1 MIFAYNRGKY
11 MPIYSLSSLLALFLV
26 SMGTTAAFIGIQTL
40 KRNPRS
46 KSGLI
51 MFLSCLCV
59 FFWDFGYAWMSQCY
73 DESFAI
79 YPRAIGL
86 LGIFAYL
93 IFMLNYVAFLSDYPR
108 RIMIPFNI
116 SYCSVSLVAFII
128 ISQRDAIRFETNV
141 LGYWYHSNLNM
152 GRILQLIAMIMAIII
167 YYLIMHYWKKK
178 SHLKRERSIIARF
191 SWLGIILVV
200 GYTIDTLIPIFFDK
214 IMFPASCFSAFF
226 TSILLYS
233 ISQKYNVFGASSAN
247 VAKYVFRD
255 VTVPVLVFDTDNK
268 LVLFNDRAPKY
279 FDETY
284 DSLTGLTI
292 ENLLQP
298 YEQADN
304 IKEQLAHESLF
315 INEKTGN
322 ICKLNNTIVKDEF
335 DDLLYTITFIQDT
348 TEEQMAYEQMAESRL
363 AADAANM
370 AKTNFLANMS
380 HEIRTPMNA
389 IIGMSD
395 IVLQSD
401 LDDEETRSHVDD
413 IRSAGLSLLDIIN
426 DILDISK
433 IEAGKYDIAH
443 EEYELPSI
451 IHDVSNI
458 VNVKL
463 LESPVKLVTTVD
475 PTIPMYVV
483 GDIVRVR
490 QIVMNL
496 LSNAVKFTN
505 VGSIKFIIGW
515 NNNPIEPELSF
526 TVKDTGIGIKKENLD
541 SIFEAFNR
549 VDTRRNRNIQG
560 TGLGLAISKHLAE
573 LMGGNI
579 VAESLYGVGSTFTAT
594 VKQGMKEY
602 SPIGE
607 EIAKALEDN
616 RYIMRISEREVEVKK
631 RPWAK
636 ILLVDDNRVNLA
648 VAKGLLK
655 PYEMQVDAV
664 LSGADALEKVKEKDY
679 DIVFMDHM
687 MPDMDGI
694 DTTRAIRALGGKYEN
709 LTIIALTAN
718 AIDAARELFAR
729 EGLQDFIAKPIDKRQ
744 LNAILDKWL
753 TSPEVYNQV
762 P

>member
-1 MIFAYNRGKY
+1 
-11 MPIYSLSSLLALFLV
+11 MPIYSLSSLLALYLV
-26 SMGTTAAFIGIQTL
+26 LMGTTAACIGIQTL
-40 KRNPRS
+40 KMHPKS
-46 KSGLI
+46 KMGMI
-51 MFLSCLCV
+51 MFLCCLCV
-59 FFWDFGYAWMSQCY
+59 FFWNFGYAWMSQCY
-73 DESFAI
+73 NEDFAI

-86 LGIFAYL
+86 VGIFAYL
-93 IFMLNYVAFLSDYPR
+93 ILMLNYVSILSEFPR
-108 RIMIPFNI
+108 RIMIVFNI
-116 SYCSVSLVAFII
+116 TYCTLSLISFLS
-128 ISQRDAIRFETNV
+128 ISQRDAIVFENTL
-141 LGYWYHSNLNM
+141 LGYWYHSKLNA
-152 GRILQLIAMIMAIII
+152 GRILQLIAMLLANVI
-167 YYLIMHYWKKK
+167 YYAILYYWRKKC
-178 SHLKRERSIIARF
+178 HLKREKSIIRKF
-191 SWLGIILVV
+191 SWLAILLLV

-214 IMFPASCFSAFF
+214 IMFPASCFSAFY
-226 TSILLYS
+226 TSTILYS
-233 ISQKYNVFGASSAN
+233 ISRKYNVFGASSSN
-247 VAKYVFRD
+247 VSKYVFRD
-255 VTVPVLVFDTDNK
+255 VKTPVLVFDPENK
-268 LVLFNDRAPKY
+268 LVLFNEFAPGY
-279 FDETY
+279 FEEDH
-284 DSLTGLTI
+284 DSLNGLTI
-292 ENLLQP
+292 DDLLKP
-298 YEQADN
+298 YEQSEE
-304 IKEQLAHESLF
+304 IKEQMASEELF

-322 ICKLNNTIVKDEF
+322 ICKLSTTTVNDEF
-335 DDLLYTITFIQDT
+335 GDLLYTIMFIQDT
-348 TEEQMAYEQMAESRL
+348 TKEQKAYEQMAESRL

-401 LDDEETRSHVDD
+401 IEDEETRSHVDD

-433 IEAGKYDIAH
+433 IEAGKYDIVH

-463 LESPVKLVTTVD
+463 LESPVKLVTSVD

-515 NNNPIEPELSF
+515 NNNPDDPELSF

-579 VAESLYGVGSTFTAT
+579 VADSLYGVGSTFTAT
-594 VKQGMKEY
+594 VKQGMKKY

-616 RYIMRISEREVEVKK
+616 RYIMRISEREIEVKK

-664 LSGADALEKVKEKDY
+664 LSGADALEKVQEKDY

-744 LNAILDKWL
+744 LNAVLDKWL
-753 TSPEVYNQV
+753 TSPENCNQA

>member
-1 MIFAYNRGKY
+1 
-11 MPIYSLSSLLALFLV
+11 
-26 SMGTTAAFIGIQTL
+26 
-40 KRNPRS
+40 
-46 KSGLI
+46 
-51 MFLSCLCV
+51 
-59 FFWDFGYAWMSQCY
+59 
-73 DESFAI
+73 
-79 YPRAIGL
+79 
-86 LGIFAYL
+86 
-93 IFMLNYVAFLSDYPR
+93 
-108 RIMIPFNI
+108 
-116 SYCSVSLVAFII
+116 
-128 ISQRDAIRFETNV
+128 
-141 LGYWYHSNLNM
+141 
-152 GRILQLIAMIMAIII
+152 
-167 YYLIMHYWKKK
+167 
-178 SHLKRERSIIARF
+178 
-191 SWLGIILVV
+191 
-200 GYTIDTLIPIFFDK
+200 
-214 IMFPASCFSAFF
+214 MFPASCFSAFY

-255 VTVPVLVFDTDNK
+255 VTVPVLVFDTDNR

-279 FDETY
+279 FEETY

-348 TEEQMAYEQMAESRL
+348 TEEQRAYEQMAESRL

-395 IVLQSD
+395 IVLQSE

-463 LESPVKLVTTVD
+463 LESPVKLVTSVD

-515 NNNPIEPELSF
+515 NNNPVEPELTF

-602 SPIGE
+602 SPIGD

-616 RYIMRISEREVEVKK
+616 RYIMRISERDVEVKK

-753 TSPEVYNQV
+753 NSPEVYSQA

>member
-1 MIFAYNRGKY
+1 
-11 MPIYSLSSLLALFLV
+11 MPIYSLSSLLALLLV

-46 KSGLI
+46 TSGLI
-51 MFLSCLCV
+51 MFLSCICV
-59 FFWDFGYAWMSQCY
+59 FLWDFGYAWMSQCY
-73 DESFAI
+73 NEAFAI
-79 YPRAIGL
+79 IPRAIGL
-86 LGIFAYL
+86 FGIFSYL
-93 IFMLNYVAFLSDYPR
+93 IFMLNYVSFLSDFPK
-108 RIMIPFNI
+108 RIMIPFNVA
-116 SYCSVSLVAFII
+116 YCSISLIAFIG
-128 ISQRDAIRFETNV
+128 ISQSDAIHFKTTV
-141 LGYWYHSNLNM
+141 LGYWYYSHMNT
-152 GRILQLIAMIMAIII
+152 GRMLQLIAMMMANVI
-167 YYLIMHYWKKK
+167 YYVIMIYWKKK
-178 SHLKRERSIIARF
+178 TKLRRELSIISRF
-191 SWLGIILVV
+191 SWLGIILVI
-200 GYTIDTLIPIFFDK
+200 GYTFDTILPIMFEK
-214 IMFPASCFSAFF
+214 VMFPASCFSAFF

-247 VAKYVFRD
+247 VASFVFRD
-255 VTVPVLVFDTDNK
+255 VKVPVLVFDIAGR

-279 FDETY
+279 FEENH

-292 ENLLQP
+292 EDLLKP
-298 YEQADN
+298 YEQADS
-304 IKEQLAHESLF
+304 IKEQLSQEALF

-322 ICKLNNTIVKDEF
+322 ICKLNNTVVYDKFGDVI
-335 DDLLYTITFIQDT
+335 YTITFIQDT
-348 TEEQMAYEQMAESRL
+348 TEEQKAYEQMAESRL

-401 LDDEETRSHVDD
+401 LEDEETRSHVDD

-463 LESPVKLVTTVD
+463 LESPVKLITSVD

-505 VGSIKFIIGW
+505 VGSIRFIIGW
-515 NNNPIEPELSF
+515 NNNPIEPEISF

-573 LMGGNI
+573 LMGGTI
-579 VAESLYGVGSTFTAT
+579 TAESLYGVGSTFTAT
-594 VKQGMKEY
+594 IKQDIKDY

-607 EIAKALEDN
+607 EISKALEDN
-616 RYIMRISEREVEVKK
+616 RYIMRISQREVEVKK

-636 ILLVDDNRVNLA
+636 ILIVDDNRVNLA

-664 LSGADALEKVKEKDY
+664 LSGADAIEKVKEKDY

-694 DTTRAIRALGGKYEN
+694 DTTHAIRELGGKYKD